1 MLRGEEEREH
11 RLPASRAVG
20 CRTGCEVAEQVPCH
34 NEVRVGSADASGR
47 ALRDLAGPHEAVLAA
62 DAGHA
67 EDALRLLAVKAV
79 KDGLD
84 AAALH
89 VEKHLAHSGIR
100 RLLDLLLLVREGPA
114 VGADC
119 RGVVRDIHLVM
130 MVVMALVVMSVVVIM
145 VMVVMVLM
153 VMVVIMVMLMIMLR
167 TVMCII

>member
-1 MLRGEEEREH
+1 MIL
-11 RLPASRAVG
+11 
-20 CRTGCEVAEQVPCH
+20 Q
-34 NEVRVGSADASGR
+34 
-47 ALRDLAGPHEAVLAA
+47 GPMKQFLQQM
-62 DAGHA
+62 
-67 EDALRLLAVKAV
+67 R
-79 KDGLD
+79 
-84 AAALH
+84 
-89 VEKHLAHSGIR
+89 IR